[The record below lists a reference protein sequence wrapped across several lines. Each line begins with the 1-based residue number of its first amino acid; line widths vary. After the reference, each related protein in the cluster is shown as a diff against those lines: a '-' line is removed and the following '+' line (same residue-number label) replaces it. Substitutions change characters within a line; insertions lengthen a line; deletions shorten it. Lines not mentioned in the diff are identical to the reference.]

1 MHAVQQI
8 VRKKKKKSEIYN
20 KFTFILNFL
29 NSANNECL

>member
-8 VRKKKKKSEIYN
+8 VRKKKKSEIYN